1 MNEQPAGAEGDLD
14 QVVGVELRELRGL
27 QVGRDKESATGD
39 FLGCID
45 HLLHVEAATIFL
57 EDMLKDDIIGFLDI
71 LTLFFAFLDRAPYL
85 VRLLQRHD
93 LVVLV
98 RFIEASWSEA
108 FQDDDNLD
116 TVALRQGH

>member
-1 MNEQPAGAEGDLD
+1 MNEQPARAEGYLD
-14 QVVGVELRELRGL
+14 QVVCVELRKLRGL
-27 QVGRDKESATGD
+27 QVGRHEESAVGD

-71 LTLFFAFLDRAPYL
+71 LTLILAFLDRAPDL

-93 LVVLV
+93 FVVLV
-98 RFIEASWSEA
+98 RFIKACWSKA
-108 FQDDDNLD
+108 FKDDDDLN
-116 TVALRQGH
+116 TVALR